1 MWQASAPLL
10 HMSKR
15 NFVSLGPETTDK
27 IGEEA
32 EVRFVGDNYE
42 RYKHTHLH
50 IKELEG
56 GARFEN
62 TVIGSDSELHGGAR
76 F

>member
-1 MWQASAPLL
+1 
-10 HMSKR
+10 MSKR

-32 EVRFVGDNYE
+32 EVMC
-42 RYKHTHLH
+42 KHTHLH

>member
-1 MWQASAPLL
+1 
-10 HMSKR
+10 MSKS
-15 NFVSLGPETTDK
+15 NFVSLGPKLHSK

-32 EVRFVGDNYE
+32 ELRFVGDNYE

-56 GARFEN
+56 RPRFEN